1 MALTLNKKQSNT
13 LLYVVLTLL
22 VIGVAGWLY
31 SKLEY
36 RIVEEDK
43 GAQGEAKTNAYLAA
57 EFFLLRMGQK
67 AEKIK
72 LFSSKQTNLN
82 VNDTLLVPS
91 VRLAFDTRRSGE
103 MLAWVERGGHL
114 IITGQPDTETE
125 TNRRDHILE
134 KLGLYLERQALNEES
149 TQDQEPVD
157 IAISNED
164 DFWHIDFDDYLV
176 ISSTAEFN
184 SEIIWSIEDEDR
196 VHAMQIR
203 VGSGRLTLMSD
214 IRMFRNEY
222 IANMTTLN
230 FYLH

>member
-1 MALTLNKKQSNT
+1 MALSSYKKQSDT
-13 LLYVVLTLL
+13 LLYVVLTLF
-22 VIGVAGWLY
+22 VIGAAGWIY

-57 EFFLLRMGQK
+57 EFFLLRMGK
-67 AEKIK
+67 KTEKIK
-72 LFSSKQTNLN
+72 LFSSKQTHLN
-82 VNDTLLVPS
+82 ENDTLLVPS
-91 VRLAFDTRRSGE
+91 VRLAFDKRRSE
-103 MLAWVERGGHL
+103 KMLEWVEKGGHL

-134 KLGLYLERQALNEES
+134 KLGLYLERQALNEKS

-157 IAISNED
+157 IAISDD

-184 SEIIWSIEDEDR
+184 SEIIWSIEDQDR
-196 VHAMQIR
+196 GTCYA
-203 VGSGRLTLMSD
+203 D
-214 IRMFRNEY
+214 
-222 IANMTTLN
+222 
-230 FYLH
+230 